1 MTRQHKAN
9 ILVVDDEEVSRSLL
23 NDFLSDIGY
32 RVQTAENGEIALNIA
47 KTNPLDLIITD
58 MRMPGMTGLELIR
71 SVRQIND
78 EVCFIVITGYSSIET
93 AIAAIREG
101 AYDYISKPYNLD
113 EMKIIIERAIERQN
127 LLRDSKEKEYYR
139 ELSILD
145 GLTQV
150 YNHRYFHELLVREIN
165 RSARYPQAFSLMMLD
180 LDNFKGFNDS
190 YGHLSGDCALR
201 EVAQSIINSLR
212 RVDLV
217 CRYGGE
223 EFVVIMP
230 QTNKDGGKI
239 TCERVRVAIEAASI
253 KDDKGD
259 EIGKITASI
268 GLATFPENGQT
279 KESLIKS
286 ADVALYEAKKQGKNR
301 VCVAQPKQ

>member
-1 MTRQHKAN
+1 MAKQHKAN
-9 ILVVDDEEVSRSLL
+9 VLVVDDEEVSRSLL
-23 NDFLSDIGY
+23 NDFLGDIGY
-32 RVQTAENGEIALNIA
+32 RVQTAENGEVALNIV
-47 KTNPLDLIITD
+47 KTNHLDLIITD
-58 MRMPGMTGLELIR
+58 MRMPGMSGLELIR
-71 SVRQIND
+71 SVHQIND

-150 YNHRYFHELLVREIN
+150 YNHRYFHELITREIN
-165 RSARYPQAFSLMMLD
+165 RGARYPQSFGLMMLD

-190 YGHLSGDCALR
+190 YGHLAGDCALR
-201 EVAQSIINSLR
+201 EVAQAITSSLR
-212 RVDLV
+212 KVDLV

-223 EFVVIMP
+223 EFVAIMP
-230 QTNKDGGKI
+230 HTNRDGAKI
-239 TCERVRVAIEAASI
+239 ACERVRNAVEIALI
-253 KDDKGD
+253 KDEKGD

-268 GLATFPENGQT
+268 GLASFPENGQT
-279 KESLIKS
+279 KENIIKS
-286 ADVALYEAKKQGKNR
+286 ADIALYEAKNQGKNR
-301 VCVAQPKQ
+301 VCIFQTK